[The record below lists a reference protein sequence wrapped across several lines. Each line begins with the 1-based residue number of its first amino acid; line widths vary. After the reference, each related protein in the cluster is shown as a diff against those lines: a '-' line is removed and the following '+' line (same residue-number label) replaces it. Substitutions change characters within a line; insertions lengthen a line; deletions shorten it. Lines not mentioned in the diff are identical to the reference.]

1 MKVNQI
7 PQKTNPQIKTN
18 LNQGMDVFLTPSSN
32 PTQNDQK
39 TNPKNQEPKN
49 HLNEN
54 KAGMDMFMS
63 QPQSKV
69 EERKSE
75 IEAQLEELEKKLRTK
90 TLDFSAF
97 NKIAFE
103 KKLVFKLL
111 FIRDKIYLKVRDQKG
126 EKNATIALELP
137 RWGGTSIRYLINNC
151 LANECIVVEKDTSKG
166 KILTYFPISGKSSPN
181 ISDIDDIFD

>member
-1 MKVNQI
+1 MQVKANTSQNQT
-7 PQKTNPQIKTN
+7 PQKTNPK
-18 LNQGMDVFLTPSSN
+18 S
-32 PTQNDQK
+32 
-39 TNPKNQEPKN
+39 QEPKN

-54 KAGMDMFMS
+54 KAAMDMFMS

-69 EERKSE
+69 DKVEERKTE

-126 EKNATIALELP
+126 EKNATVALELP

-181 ISDIDDIFD
+181 ISNIDDIFD